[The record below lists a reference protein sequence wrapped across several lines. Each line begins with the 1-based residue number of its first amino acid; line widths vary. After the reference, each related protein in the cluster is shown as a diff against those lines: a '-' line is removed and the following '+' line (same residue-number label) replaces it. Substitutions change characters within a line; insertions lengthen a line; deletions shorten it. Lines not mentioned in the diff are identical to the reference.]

1 MRTLFSSLFVAALL
15 VPLVA
20 SAAPPDAKLLE
31 ELTGLPVEVTGD
43 VAKVSKPR
51 ADVHEV
57 VDGRALKP
65 FQGLTSW
72 AAFQPTG
79 KDTVVMGDLVL
90 LEHEV
95 NPTLSAALSNGLEV
109 TALHN
114 HFFYDNPR
122 VYFMH
127 IGGSGTLQA
136 LGTAVK
142 KTLDAG
148 AAAPKAESFSGAT
161 APEADSIDPAP
172 LEKIFGTKSQAKD
185 GMAKFVFG
193 RTTKMHGASM
203 GAPMGVN
210 TWAVF
215 AGAPD
220 AALVDGDFAML
231 ESELQGVLKAL
242 RIASINVVAIH
253 NHMTHEEPRIVF
265 LHYWGKGAAEELA
278 RGVQAARLTQGGS

>member
-1 MRTLFSSLFVAALL
+1 MRVLLGLL
-15 VPLVA
+15 VALSLPCLA
-20 SAAPPDAKLLE
+20 SAAPPDEKVLG
-31 ELTGLPVEVTGD
+31 ELTGLPVEVSGD

-51 ADVHEV
+51 GDIHEV
-57 VDGRALKP
+57 VDGRPLKP

-72 AAFQPTG
+72 AAFQAAGQEAT
-79 KDTVVMGDLVL
+79 VMGDVVL
-90 LEHEV
+90 LEQEV
-95 NPTLSAALSNGLEV
+95 NPALSAALAGGLEV

-127 IGGSGTLQA
+127 IGGSGSLEA
-136 LGTAVK
+136 LAKGVK
-142 KTLDAG
+142 NTLDA
-148 AAAPKAESFSGAT
+148 AASAPKADALAGPTPSAS
-161 APEADSIDPAP
+161 DSIDAAP
-172 LEKIFGTKSQAKD
+172 LEPILGKPAQAKD
-185 GMAKFVFG
+185 GMVKFVWG
-193 RTTKMHGASM
+193 RTTTMHGATM

-231 ESELQGVLKAL
+231 EGELQGVLKAL
-242 RIASINVVAIH
+242 RHANINIVAIH

-265 LHYWGKGAAEELA
+265 LHYWGKGAAVDLA
-278 RGVQAARLTQGGS
+278 RGIQEARATQHTS